1 MPDYAIGVDLGGTNL
16 RAAAI
21 AGNGEMLEKVSLST
35 DLRAGPEAVVADIV
49 EAINKLKVH
58 YASHTLAGV
67 GIGVPGFID
76 IKRGFIVG
84 SNNLPGFDQF
94 PVRDEIERLLGTT
107 VILENDA
114 NAAAMGEKWIGAG
127 SEVDDLI
134 LLTLGTGVGGGIIA
148 CGQIVHGF
156 LGMAGELG
164 HMTVFPDGNPCG
176 CGNFG
181 CLEKHASATAIISM
195 ARLLSLGDHL
205 SSEDVYKLA
214 VNGNERARMIF
225 QTVGR
230 ALGIALA
237 SLMNIFN
244 FPLYLLSGGVLAAW
258 DQFAPTMMAEVEKR
272 SFAYRNTKSPSPGRQ
287 QVTRLEK
294 AKLGNLA
301 GLYGAAHLPLQTRH
315 H

>member
-1 MPDYAIGVDLGGTNL
+1 
-16 RAAAI
+16 
-21 AGNGEMLEKVSLST
+21 
-35 DLRAGPEAVVADIV
+35 
-49 EAINKLKVH
+49 
-58 YASHTLAGV
+58 
-67 GIGVPGFID
+67 
-76 IKRGFIVG
+76 
-84 SNNLPGFDQF
+84 
-94 PVRDEIERLLGTT
+94 
-107 VILENDA
+107 
-114 NAAAMGEKWIGAG
+114 
-127 SEVDDLI
+127 
-134 LLTLGTGVGGGIIA
+134 
-148 CGQIVHGF
+148 
-156 LGMAGELG
+156 
-164 HMTVFPDGNPCG
+164 
-176 CGNFG
+176 
-181 CLEKHASATAIISM
+181 M